1 MAVVNYK
8 GEIAPLKTLCRKY
21 GLCYP
26 TIKDRIEKQGMTFE
40 EAKEKENQHEV
51 TYTIVDEDGNEL
63 EDTLP
68 ALCKLYEVNYST
80 VVKRVKK
87 GYKLSEALMMKKERW
102 GNNHKDE
109 TYRSFKGSRSEVCRH
124 FDVPYNTVN
133 YKMRVH
139 GLTFN
144 EAMDECL
151 AK

>member
-1 MAVVNYK
+1 MAVVNYN

-68 ALCKLYEVNYST
+68 ALCEIYKVNYTT
-80 VVKRVKK
+80 VLKRMKK
-87 GYKLSEALMMKKERW
+87 GYELSDALTMKKKAY
-102 GNNHKDE
+102 GNHSRNE
-109 TYRSFKGSRSEVCRH
+109 TYRRFKGSRSEVCRH
-124 FDVPYNTVN
+124 FGVSYNTVS
-133 YKMRVH
+133 YKIRVH